1 MLMKLRNIC
10 MKIVCAACVQILS
23 RVTVDIPTNTRIMQH
38 CRIIKNIFNITGKM
52 PADPFPSI
60 FSIYPE
66 IPMYV
71 LYNAASSILA

>member
-1 MLMKLRNIC
+1 
-10 MKIVCAACVQILS
+10 
-23 RVTVDIPTNTRIMQH
+23 MQH
-38 CRIIKNIFNITGKM
+38 CRIIKNIFNITGEM